1 MSVHDKMN
9 ADYVW
14 IRNAPVEEGLKVRYL
29 FTKKEITATT
39 SCTIA
44 HPTESKDLK

>member
-14 IRNAPVEEGLKVRYL
+14 IRNAPVEEGLKVRY
-29 FTKKEITATT
+29 FYPHAETMATT
-39 SCTIA
+39 SCMIA
-44 HPTESKDLK
+44 PPTESKDLK